1 MIKIRVEEQACHKT
15 SVMRAR
21 YLPYQN
27 SNVMITTIH
36 NGTLTASQGSASV
49 APSIFKRFITWAEG
63 QQENRLLWL
72 GIALTAHASFLTPFT
87 AMAVMF
93 GGNVFPLFMATIA
106 GMAMALVPNLAALPT
121 KITIPAFIL
130 SIVLDVAIVL
140 TALSMA

>member
-1 MIKIRVEEQACHKT
+1 L
-15 SVMRAR
+15 R
-21 YLPYQN
+21 YQK

-36 NGTLTASQGSASV
+36 TGSFSANQNASV
-49 APSIFKRFITWAEG
+49 ASPSIFKRFFSWAES
-63 QQENRLLWL
+63 QQDNRLLWL

-106 GMAMALVPNLAALPT
+106 SMAMALVPNLAALPT
-121 KITIPAFIL
+121 KVTIPAFAF
-130 SIVLDVAIVL
+130 SIVLDIAIVL